1 MDKRR
6 FNKLK
11 RKYKLGEAGKGDS
24 PRPVDNELYTLG
36 QNILFAETE
45 EEKQY
50 WTREWEK
57 AHANRNKK
65 HG

>member
-11 RKYKLGEAGKGDS
+11 RKYKLGEAGKGDK
-24 PRPVDNELYTLG
+24 PRSVDQELYSLG

-57 AHANRNKK
+57 AQARKRNK
-65 HG
+65 